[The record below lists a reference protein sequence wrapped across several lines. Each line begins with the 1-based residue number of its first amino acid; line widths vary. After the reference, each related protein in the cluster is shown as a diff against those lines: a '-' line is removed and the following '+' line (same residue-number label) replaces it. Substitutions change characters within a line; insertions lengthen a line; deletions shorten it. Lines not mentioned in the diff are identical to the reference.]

1 MTKKQQQ
8 WTVKVVENS
17 NGDSVL
23 EFPDE
28 LVAQVGWQEGDEV
41 EWDDNGDGTYTLSKA
56 TRPETEWVLVS
67 AISTYRMRYLVE
79 VPVGKTDYALD
90 TVTVE
95 DAKEFDQQWLGETI
109 TDHCV
114 ITEQEGLDLFRDSD
128 DIFAQWDDETI
139 KKNHFTFWV
148 ED

>member
-1 MTKKQQQ
+1 MTKKR
-8 WTVKVVENS
+8 WTAKILENS
-17 NGDSVL
+17 DGDHFL

-28 LVAQVGWQEGDEV
+28 LMEQIGWQEGDEIG
-41 EWDDNGDGTYTLSKA
+41 WHDNNDGSYTLTKKTKS
-56 TRPETEWVLVS
+56 ETEWVLVNT
-67 AISTYRMRYLVE
+67 ISSYRMRYLVE

-95 DAKEFDQQWLGETI
+95 NAKEFDQLWLGETI
-109 TDHCV
+109 TDHRV

-128 DIFAQWDDETI
+128 DIFAQWNDDVI

-148 ED
+148 EE